1 MGKGERIF
9 RCVYE
14 VKRQIRHRLI
24 KNREISI
31 ITNNCLGGKL
41 AHDFGLALNSPLVNM
56 QMGPEDFVR
65 FCERMEDYLRCPLE
79 EVREIDQGCRMIF
92 RKLGGAKIDFPVAKI
107 GDIYLYLQHY
117 KTFEEAYEAWERRK
131 ARIRKERF
139 YILTVKAD
147 GQNRNIERFDSL
159 RLQNKL
165 VFTIDKP
172 YQGEITGSR
181 YMCLNVPKGI
191 HFMDREGGSL
201 HYYYEQF
208 PFLKWFN
215 GRI

>member
-1 MGKGERIF
+1 MKQIYKKIRDWLRDNIIGKRMRQQLKNKEFTIISSDCTGGT
-9 RCVYE
+9 VYHDLH
-14 VKRQIRHRLI
+14 KRFDTPTINLYM
-24 KNREISI
+24 SA
-31 ITNNCLGGKL
+31 G
-41 AHDFGLALNSPLVNM
+41 
-56 QMGPEDFVR
+56 DFVK
-65 FCERMEDYLRCPLE
+65 FCKNLREYIEKPLIE
-79 EVREIDQGCRMIF
+79 
-92 RKLGGAKIDFPVAKI
+92 KIDKNMDCPV
-107 GDIYLYLQHY
+107 GTLEDITIFFVHY

-191 HFMDREGGSL
+191 HFMDRECGSL